1 MTYNINKYDEAFISN
16 KSTRVNYK
24 KFYNWFQKQPKSEL
38 SKKQIDALNFFEKT
52 GVTFK
57 VYSDTENRENL
68 IPFNIIPRILNHKE
82 WNKIVKGITQRVLA
96 INFFLNDIYN
106 AQKRQSYKCQV

>member
-16 KSTRVNYK
+16 SSTRVNYK
-24 KFYNWFQKQPKSEL
+24 KFYNWFQKQQKSEL

-57 VYSDTENRENL
+57 VYSDSDNNENL
-68 IPFNIIPRILNHKE
+68 IPFDIIPRILNHKE
-82 WNKIVKGITQRVLA
+82 WNKIVKGIT
-96 INFFLNDIYN
+96 
-106 AQKRQSYKCQV
+106 